1 MGNKKEEKPSKK
13 IAFPLDFKIFQP
25 SAGLKAVVAMSAL
38 RYPLIAADAATSG
51 LPALRHLQSSDCS
64 FDALQRAFFAKNGNR
79 ADKWR

>member
-25 SAGLKAVVAMSAL
+25 SAGLKAAVAMSAL

-51 LPALRHLQSSDCS
+51 LPALRHLQSSDGSLYSLDGFFCS
-64 FDALQRAFFAKNGNR
+64 KNKN
-79 ADKWR
+79 